1 MPHPEHCSGQSFGR
15 QWTDSNDP
23 ETHAMRTKRLWLLA
37 LLACGA
43 VGGLAS
49 SAAAQ
54 PIGVDPNRD
63 CQVLVTCSFTRGG
76 LYRGCLSS
84 YTCRVCSLV
93 ATRCRLDPGSRV
105 CQQMRC
111 TWG

>member
-1 MPHPEHCSGQSFGR
+1 
-15 QWTDSNDP
+15 
-23 ETHAMRTKRLWLLA
+23 MRTKRLWLLA

-49 SAAAQ
+49 GAAAQ
-54 PIGVDPNRD
+54 PLGGDPNRD

-84 YTCRVCSLV
+84 
-93 ATRCRLDPGSRV
+93 
-105 CQQMRC
+105 
-111 TWG
+111 